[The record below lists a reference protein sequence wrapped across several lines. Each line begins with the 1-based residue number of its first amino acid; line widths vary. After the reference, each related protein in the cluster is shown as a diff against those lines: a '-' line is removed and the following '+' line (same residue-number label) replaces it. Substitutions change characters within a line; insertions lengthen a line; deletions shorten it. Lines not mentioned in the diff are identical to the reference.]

1 MRLIAATLT
10 VLILPASVCAH
21 HSTRAFYDRDAT
33 VEIEGVVADVFW
45 RNPHVGLTLIVEDE
59 QGATQRWELE
69 GGAMNT
75 LERRGFSGESVKL
88 GDHVRVAGAPSRRTQ
103 TALFVT
109 HFLLPNGEE
118 IIFTDRPEPLRWTE
132 QQESSPDASVD
143 SRSAARNEDG
153 LNGIF
158 RVWSA
163 GGRYQLR
170 APLSLTPAAHAAQ
183 ESWDPVTD
191 DPSLRCESPGMPNA
205 ILNPYPIE
213 FIDEGDR
220 IRLRIEE
227 WDAVRVI
234 HMSTEEPPRNVNLS
248 RLGYSRGLWEG
259 RTLVVE
265 TSRLNGPYL
274 DDSGTPQSE
283 NAEIVERFS
292 LSADETR
299 LDYEIIITDQE
310 NLVEPAIWE
319 AAWIWE
325 PGAEVKPFE
334 CALR

>member
-1 MRLIAATLT
+1 MRLIAATLS
-10 VLILPASVCAH
+10 VLIFPATVCAH

-33 VEIEGVVADVFW
+33 VEIEGLVAAVFW
-45 RNPHVGLTLIVEDE
+45 RNPHVELTLIVEDE
-59 QGATQRWELE
+59 QRATQEWELE

-75 LERRGFSGESVKL
+75 LQRRGFSAESVKL
-88 GDHVRVAGAPSRRTQ
+88 GDRVKVAGAPSRRSG
-103 TALFVT
+103 TAIFVT
-109 HFLLPNGEE
+109 HLLLPNGEE
-118 IIFTDRPEPLRWTE
+118 ILFTDRPEPLRWTE
-132 QQESSPDASVD
+132 HQEPSPGSSGGSDLAAS
-143 SRSAARNEDG
+143 SRDDG
-153 LNGIF
+153 NGIF

-163 GGRYQLR
+163 DGRYQLR
-170 APLSLTPAAHAAQ
+170 APLLLTPAARAAQ

-191 DPSLRCESPGMPNA
+191 DPSLRCEAPGMPNA

-213 FIDEGDR
+213 FIDEGER

-234 HMSTEEPPRNVNLS
+234 HMSAEESPRDVGLS
-248 RLGYSRGLWEG
+248 RLGYSQGLWQG

-265 TSRLNGPYL
+265 TSRINGPYL

-283 NAEIVERFS
+283 DVEIFERFS

-299 LDYEIIITDQE
+299 LDYEVTITDHQ

-334 CALR
+334 CTLR